1 MVECMDSALI
11 ALKKGT
17 QMVKYS
23 RKGKPKVCPFRLSAD
38 ETTLIWYSRG
48 EERNL
53 KLSSVSKIIPGQRT
67 AVFRRYLRPEKDYLS
82 FSLIY
87 NNGERSLDLICK
99 DKVESEVWFAGLKSL
114 ISTGQRKCSKF
125 EESGERSSSYNGEF
139 FPGVPP
145 LIHSPAAAALEI
157 NSLNAPCTNAKAIAN
172 FALRGPSLSLARSDV
187 GSDYANM
194 QLRGTGDSFRLSI
207 SSRPSTSSQ
216 GSGPD
221 DCESLGDVYVWGEVW
236 YDGTATDAVLN
247 SSAARTDV
255 LLPKLLESN
264 VVLDVHQILCGVR
277 HAALITKQ
285 GEVFTW
291 GEESGGRL
299 GHGVDADVCRPQLVE
314 SLAVSIAEHIS
325 CGEYHTC
332 AVTVAGDLYTWGD
345 GTHNAGLLGHGTE
358 ISHWT
363 PKRVSGPLDGLHVSS
378 VACGT
383 WHSAVATLNGQ
394 LFTFGDGTFGV
405 LGHGNRESTTY
416 PKEVESLRGLKTI
429 KVACGVWHTAAI
441 VEVIVTQHGA
451 HVSSRRLFTWGDG
464 DKYQLGHGD
473 KEARLVPTCVSTL
486 VDYNFHSLACGHS
499 ITVGLT
505 TSGHIFTMGSVA
517 HGQLGNPQSDG
528 KVPCLVQDRLVGE
541 YIEDIACGS
550 NHVAVL
556 TSRSEVYTWGKGAN
570 GRLGHG
576 DVDDRKTPCLVE
588 ALKDKHVRNISC
600 GSSFTAVVCL
610 HKWISGADQSVCS
623 GCRQAFGFTRKRHN
637 CYNCGLVHCHT
648 CSSKKALKAALA
660 PTPAK
665 PHRVCDLCFA
675 KLKAAENNEA
685 SVTSKRN
692 LAPRRI
698 GESNKMD
705 RNEMRSSRI
714 LQPLNVPQV
723 KQFAPGNNSRPVSP
737 FSTRPSPPRSTSPA
751 PTMGGLAFSKNMVD
765 TIKKTNGL
773 LNHEVQKLQAQVK
786 SLKRRCD
793 AQELELQKSEK
804 KAQDAEAKAEEE
816 FTKCNA
822 AKDVIKS
829 LTAQINEV
837 VQKLPPEFPAGDL
850 QNLIDHISAVANSP
864 SIVGQCSSLAVLEV
878 EDMHRNDGQG
888 STYSIAH
895 DSSDPELTSFDNPS
909 LTRHMADHGSRSIV
923 SANGTRLTDMVSHDS
938 DDERVHSNKLV
949 YGGGSDQNFEN
960 GLSAV
965 PSTPRKNEE
974 VEAEW
979 IEQFESGVYVTLL
992 CLGDGTKVLK
1002 KVKFSRKRF
1011 AERQAEVWWAEN
1023 HGRVFEKYNVR
1034 GIVER
1039 PPAPTTNAA
1048 SQSPLPMAATSS
1060 EEQEKS

>member
-1 MVECMDSALI
+1 MVECMDLVSWICDLVVQYAHGQI
-11 ALKKGT
+11 QPK
-17 QMVKYS
+17 
-23 RKGKPKVCPFRLSAD
+23 RKPKVCPFRLS
-38 ETTLIWYSRG
+38 T
-48 EERNL
+48 RNL

-67 AVFRRYLRPEKDYLS
+67 
-82 FSLIY
+82 
-87 NNGERSLDLICK
+87 ICK
-99 DKVESEVWFAGLKSL
+99 DKVGSEVWFAGLKAL
-114 ISTGQRKCSKF
+114 ICT
-125 EESGERSSSYNGEF
+125 
-139 FPGVPP
+139 
-145 LIHSPAAAALEI
+145 ILEI
-157 NSLNAPCTNAKAIAN
+157 NPLNTSYTNAKALAN
-172 FALRGPSLSLARSDV
+172 FSLSEPSLSLARSDV

-194 QLRGTGDSFRLSI
+194 QLRGTGDGFRLSI
-207 SSRPSTSSQ
+207 SSLPSTSSQ
-216 GSGPD
+216 SSGPD
-221 DCESLGDVYVWGEVW
+221 DCESLGDVYVWGDVW
-236 YDGTATDAVLN
+236 YDGTTTDAALN
-247 SSAARTDV
+247 SSAARTDA
-255 LLPKLLESN
+255 LLPKPLESN
-264 VVLDVHQILCGVR
+264 VVLDVHQISCGVR

-299 GHGVDADVCRPQLVE
+299 GHGFDADVCRPQLVE
-314 SLAVSIAEHIS
+314 SLAVSNAEHIS

-345 GTHNAGLLGHGTE
+345 GTHNAGLLGHGTD
-358 ISHWT
+358 ISHWV
-363 PKRVSGPLDGLHVSS
+363 PKRVSGPLEGLQVSY

-383 WHSAVATLNGQ
+383 WHSAVATSNGQ

-429 KVACGVWHTAAI
+429 KVACGMWHTAAI

-451 HVSSRRLFTWGDG
+451 HVSSRKLFTWGDG
-464 DKYQLGHGD
+464 DKYRLGHGD
-473 KEARLVPTCVSTL
+473 KKARLVPTCVSTL
-486 VDYNFHSLACGHS
+486 IDYNFHSLACGHS

-550 NHVAVL
+550 DHVAVL

-588 ALKDKHVRNISC
+588 ALKDRHVRNISC

-610 HKWISGADQSVCS
+610 HKWVSGADQSVCS

-637 CYNCGLVHCHT
+637 CYNCGLVHCHA

-660 PTPAK
+660 PTPGK

-698 GESNKMD
+698 GEPNKMD

-714 LQPLNVPQV
+714 LQPLNVSQV
-723 KQFAPGNNSRPVSP
+723 KQFEPGNNSRPVSP
-737 FSTRPSPPRSTSPA
+737 FSRRPSPPRSTSPA

-765 TIKKTNGL
+765 TIKKTNEL
-773 LNHEVQKLQAQVK
+773 LNQEVQKLQAQVK

-793 AQELELQKSEK
+793 TQELELQKCEK

-822 AKDVIKS
+822 SKDVIKS
-829 LTAQINEV
+829 LTTQLNEA
-837 VQKLPPEFPAGDL
+837 VQKLPPEFPAGDM
-850 QNLIDHISAVANSP
+850 QNLIDHLSAIANSP
-864 SIVGQCSSLAVLEV
+864 SIVGQSSSLTVQV

-888 STYSIAH
+888 STYSIVH
-895 DSSDPELTSFDNPS
+895 DPSDPERTSFDNPS
-909 LTRHMADHGSRSIV
+909 LTRDMADHDRRSID
-923 SANGTRLTDMVSHDS
+923 SADGTRLTDMVSHDS

-949 YGGGSDQNFEN
+949 YGGGSEAKSNQNFEN
-960 GLSAV
+960 GVSAMAA
-965 PSTPRKNEE
+965 TPKKNEE

-992 CLGDGTKVLK
+992 RLVDGTKVLK
-1002 KVKFSRKRF
+1002 KVKFSRKKF
-1011 AERQAEVWWAEN
+1011 AERQAEVWWTEN

-1034 GIVER
+1034 GIMEK
-1039 PPAPTTNAA
+1039 PPAPSA
-1048 SQSPLPMAATSS
+1048 SQSPVPMAAASS
-1060 EEQEKS
+1060 EEHEQS